1 MAVPRERNSGTSA
14 LAEAFRRAGEEARTA
29 LIPFFTAGYPSLA
42 DLPELLHAAAEAGAD
57 LVEVGIPF
65 SDPLADGPV
74 LQRAAATALAGGV
87 RVDAILDTLVH
98 AKISL
103 PRVFLTYVNPVLR
116 RGFEHFADDAASCG
130 MAGAIVPDLPWTEAG
145 ELRQAFSARGLAVIP
160 LVAPTSTDAHLVAL
174 RSATG
179 FVYAVSVTGVT
190 GARQALADDLEGLVG
205 RIRQAV
211 PLPVA
216 IGFGIATPEHARAIG
231 QFADGVI
238 VGSALTEAIM
248 RRPQAAAEAAYAFLR
263 PMVEALAETPRG

>member
-1 MAVPRERNSGTSA
+1 MAQPTQRHTEGVSA
-14 LAEAFRRAGEEARTA
+14 IAETFRRAGDGGRAA

-42 DLPELLHAAAEAGAD
+42 DLPELLRAAEEAGAD
-57 LVEVGIPF
+57 LIEVGIPF

-87 RVDAILDTLVH
+87 RVDAILDTLARTQSKV
-98 AKISL
+98 

-116 RGFEHFADDAASCG
+116 RGFDRFAEDAVASG
-130 MAGAIVPDLPWTEAG
+130 MAGAIVPDLPWTEARA
-145 ELRQAFSARGLAVIP
+145 LRRAFSARRLAVIP
-160 LVAPTSTDAHLVAL
+160 LVAPTSTDAHLAAL
-174 RSATG
+174 RRAAG
-179 FVYAVSVTGVT
+179 FIYTVSVTGVT
-190 GARQALADDLEGLVG
+190 GARRSVADDLQTLVA

-216 IGFGIATPEHARAIG
+216 IGFGIATPEHAQAIG

-248 RRPQAAAEAAYAFLR
+248 RRPQAAAEATYAFLR
-263 PMVEALAETPRG
+263 PMADALVRR